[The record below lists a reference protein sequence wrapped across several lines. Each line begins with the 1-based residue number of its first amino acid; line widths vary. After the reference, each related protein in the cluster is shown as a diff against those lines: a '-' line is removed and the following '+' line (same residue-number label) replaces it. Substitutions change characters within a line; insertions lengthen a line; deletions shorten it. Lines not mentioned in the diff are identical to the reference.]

1 MRKEGWWTIPA
12 AHPERPSSDIGY
24 LGVGAI
30 SAGRKP
36 RARAAPKRRMPWR
49 DPWIVAAALFAL
61 GAIGWTDRCIA
72 RARRVFGKTSRSLRK
87 HRSDRERDPALSR
100 GCS

>member
-1 MRKEGWWTIPA
+1 MD
-12 AHPERPSSDIGY
+12 HPCGTS
-24 LGVGAI
+24 
-30 SAGRKP
+30 
-36 RARAAPKRRMPWR
+36 RAAQFRYRLSRGWGHFRWPLSRALGPLPKGGCHGG

-61 GAIGWTDRCIA
+61 GVIGWTDRCIA